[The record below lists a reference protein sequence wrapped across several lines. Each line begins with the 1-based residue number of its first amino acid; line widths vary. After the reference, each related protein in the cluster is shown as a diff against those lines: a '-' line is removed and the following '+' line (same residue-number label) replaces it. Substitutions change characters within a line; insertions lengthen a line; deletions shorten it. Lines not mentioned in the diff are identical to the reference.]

1 MPRKSDVGA
10 ARKSDASAAR
20 FVLADKDADAPAAAS
35 ASATSSTSPTAAKTG
50 KAAVEKSAP
59 PANIV
64 PGPAPPAAPAA
75 PGAGGS
81 AKEKEKEKD
90 VGNEKDK
97 EKEKEKPK
105 EGGGGHPQ
113 QSVKDTMPVE
123 DLSLPKSII
132 TRLAK
137 GVLPSNTQIQANAI
151 LAMTKSATVFINHLA
166 NASNEITLAQNKK
179 TIMPQDVLK
188 ALDEIEFGFMKEQLE
203 AEFEKFN
210 QTQASKRSSYR
221 KKVAAAKKGAGA
233 DASMLGDEG
242 DTTLASTKSAAND
255 EEPSA
260 PRSKKQKTAAAAGAG
275 ATAAAAAASAS
286 KMDVD
291 DDEDGDEEEDE
302 DEVQEED
309 EEDGEDED
317 EEQGEDEEEE
327 EEEVEEDEEEREDGE
342 DGSEAPEEEDE
353 ALDDANDSE

>member
-10 ARKSDASAAR
+10 GRKSDASAAR
-20 FVLADKDADAPAAAS
+20 FVLADNDADGPAAAS
-35 ASATSSTSPTAAKTG
+35 ASAASSTSPTAAKTG
-50 KAAVEKSAP
+50 KAAGEKSAP
-59 PANIV
+59 LANIA
-64 PGPAPPAAPAA
+64 PGPAPPGAPAA
-75 PGAGGS
+75 QGAGGS
-81 AKEKEKEKD
+81 AKEKEKD
-90 VGNEKDK
+90 VGSEKDK

-221 KKVAAAKKGAGA
+221 KKVAAAKKGTGA

-242 DTTLASTKSAAND
+242 DTTLASTRSAATD
-255 EEPSA
+255 DEPSA

-275 ATAAAAAASAS
+275 AAAAAAAAASAS

-291 DDEDGDEEEDE
+291 GDEDGDEEEEDE
-302 DEVQEED
+302 DEEQESD
-309 EEDGEDED
+309 DEDGGDED

-327 EEEVEEDEEEREDGE
+327 EEEEDEEEREDGE
-342 DGSEAPEEEDE
+342 DGSEAPEEEEDE
-353 ALDDANDSE
+353 ALDDASDSE